1 LLVGSLR
8 WFQHLRRPEPDD
20 DAEHDGNV
28 EHDENIDHYHDHVV
42 GV

>member
-8 WFQHLRRPEPDD
+8 SFQHLRSPEPDD

-28 EHDENIDHYHDHVV
+28 ERDENIDHYHDHVV